1 MLQSLV
7 FITGST
13 GFIGSHV
20 VLQTLNA
27 GYKVLLSVR
36 KEPQIEG
43 LKKLFS
49 DHVSD
54 IDFVVIPD
62 LSISN
67 AFDSALKDVEYVFH
81 IASPMPGKGNDFKKE
96 YLNPAVQGTTAVL
109 DAAEKVST
117 IKRVV
122 IVSSVLALVQ
132 LDAMVTGNMDVK
144 EGLNHTIAVDPGMEF
159 PEDPVASGGLK
170 YHASK
175 ILAHRATLEWVAANK
190 PHFVV
195 VTLHP
200 SMVFGRNLSQT
211 SPDGVDGTNAM
222 LWGTLYSETP
232 LFPAVA
238 VDVRDV
244 ARAHVSVLDTDFEGK
259 NNEVQEFIISAGE
272 KDGWSWTNVAKFVK
286 NEYPSL
292 GTKLEGS
299 FDPPPSI
306 KTPRAEEILGLKW
319 KTMED
324 TIASFLDHQ
333 VELGAQL

>member
-144 EGLNHTIAVDPGMEF
+144 GTALFHKTDLVVLPIEPHLNGLQRTNH
-159 PEDPVASGGLK
+159 
-170 YHASK
+170 
-175 ILAHRATLEWVAANK
+175 ILLSL
-190 PHFVV
+190 PCI
-195 VTLHP
+195 P